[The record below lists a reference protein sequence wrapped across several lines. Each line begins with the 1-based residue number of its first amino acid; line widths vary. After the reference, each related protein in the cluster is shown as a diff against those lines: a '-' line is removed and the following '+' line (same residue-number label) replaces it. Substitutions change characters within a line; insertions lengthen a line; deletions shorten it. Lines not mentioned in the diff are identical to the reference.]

1 MPVGSHPSRLL
12 LASHC
17 NYTTN
22 FPRHKIIPRVKMAI
36 QSVVLKTIYV
46 GTFIHSVSLAELQVL
61 KRSAVAVDESGKI
74 LLVEH
79 PVEASMLEMWAK
91 EAGTT
96 IVEAGPGQF
105 FFPGLIGMMQL
116 FFPGQLVER

>member
-1 MPVGSHPSRLL
+1 M
-12 LASHC
+12 
-17 NYTTN
+17 T
-22 FPRHKIIPRVKMAI
+22 I
-36 QSVVLKTIYV
+36 QSVVLKRTIYV

-61 KRSAVAVDESGKI
+61 KRSAVAVDDESGKI

-79 PVEASMLEMWAK
+79 PVQASMLEMWAK

-116 FFPGQLVER
+116 FLDR

>member
-1 MPVGSHPSRLL
+1 
-12 LASHC
+12 
-17 NYTTN
+17 
-22 FPRHKIIPRVKMAI
+22 MAI
-36 QSVVLKTIYV
+36 QSVVLKRTIYV

-61 KRSAVAVDESGKI
+61 TRSAVAVDDESGKI

-79 PVEASMLEMWAK
+79 PVQASMLEMWAE

-105 FFPGLIGMMQL
+105 FFPGLIGKMQF
-116 FFPGQLVER
+116 FFPGQLVDR